1 MGFSWIAILIAA
13 AAFISA
19 FFISRDA
26 RKRGRNGLF
35 WFIFTIFL
43 FGICAIPVY
52 FHVIR
57 REKKGRAEA
66 LPEGRI

>member
-1 MGFSWIAILIAA
+1 MEFRWIAVLITA

-26 RKRGRNGLF
+26 QKRGRNGLF
-35 WFIFTIFL
+35 WFVFTIFL

-52 FHVIR
+52 CHVIR
-57 REKKGRAEA
+57 REKKGRVETV
-66 LPEGRI
+66 PEERI